1 MSSDVLG
8 KDWLVLMV
16 PSDEHSRLRS
26 TFGDEATRPEIPIHF
41 DSSLLGPDGR
51 RWQYEWDRAALCDAE
66 GNVAAW
72 ANVGRDVTEK
82 KALEEQFL
90 RAQKLATIGKLAAGI
105 AHDFNNLLTVIMG
118 YSVALL
124 SKLDPADPTC
134 RDLNEIRKVAV
145 KGAELTSRL
154 LAFGRSQALRPEV
167 LSPNTVIGDAE
178 QMLHRLVG
186 NEVRLTTKLDPSAGL
201 VRLDSSSFHQV
212 LMNLAVNARDAMPDG
227 GELTIST
234 LNVKVDMGS
243 QLFPGLPAG
252 EYVMIAVSD
261 TGIGMSDEVR
271 RHLFEPFFTTKEPGK
286 GVGLGLS
293 TVYGVVHQSGG
304 QIFVDSEPGR
314 GTTMRILF
322 HRIFREAAPS

>member
-1 MSSDVLG
+1 
-8 KDWLVLMV
+8 
-16 PSDEHSRLRS
+16 
-26 TFGDEATRPEIPIHF
+26 
-41 DSSLLGPDGR
+41 
-51 RWQYEWDRAALCDAE
+51 
-66 GNVAAW
+66 
-72 ANVGRDVTEK
+72 
-82 KALEEQFL
+82 
-90 RAQKLATIGKLAAGI
+90 
-105 AHDFNNLLTVIMG
+105 MG

-124 SKLDPADPTC
+124 SKLDPSDPTC